1 MTEKTKAIIILIAV
15 AIAYYIFVE
24 FIQFVP
30 YYLLYGKGPFDPVS
44 PSNDFHL
51 STSYLISAFAQALFV
66 YVLFNVIKTGK
77 DCTNG
82 KFNYKIDKFF
92 YIALALGVVK
102 LSYNFIPICMPYWQS
117 HNIADLIISELVI
130 IVVFPIISEL
140 FYRHWTITFLE
151 KYNFQPRTICN
162 ISVIMY
168 YAVNHIYYLTTL
180 PGATEVYF
188 VGILLDALFYI
199 ASGIILYQLYTKTR
213 DVRYCIIMQ
222 MIIAAT
228 GAVITAFHSF
238 MLPHAY

>member
-66 YVLFNVIKTGK
+66 YVLFNVINTNRK
-77 DCTNG
+77 CTNG
-82 KFNYKIDKFF
+82 KFNYNIDKFF
-92 YIALALGVVK
+92 YIALALGILKISHVLVFSDVHY
-102 LSYNFIPICMPYWQS
+102 LDS
-117 HNIADLIISELVI
+117 HNIADYVISELISI
-130 IVVFPIISEL
+130 IVFSIITEL

-151 KYNFQPRTICN
+151 KYNFQPRTIC
-162 ISVIMY
+162 ITSVIMY
-168 YAVNHIYYLTTL
+168 YIMNHIYLISI
-180 PGATEVYF
+180 TEPNLG
-188 VGILLDALFYI
+188 GIMVDALFYI

-222 MIIAAT
+222 MIISAT
-228 GAVITAFHSF
+228 GAIITAFHSF

>member
-15 AIAYYIFVE
+15 AIAYYIFVGV
-24 FIQFVP
+24 IQAVSL
-30 YYLLYGKGPFDPVS
+30 YLLYDNGILGPVS
-44 PSNDFHL
+44 PLNEFY
-51 STSYLISAFAQALFV
+51 TSINYLFAALAQVIFIF
-66 YVLFNVIKTGK
+66 VLFKVIKTGK

-82 KFNYKIDKFF
+82 KFNYNFDKFF
-92 YIALALGVVK
+92 YTAFALGI
-102 LSYNFIPICMPYWQS
+102 LNISYPMIFSHLPYWDS
-117 HNIADLIISELVI
+117 RNIADLIISELI
-130 IVVFPIISEL
+130 AIVVFSTISEL

-151 KYNFQPRTICN
+151 KYNFQPRTIC
-162 ISVIMY
+162 ITSVIMY
-168 YAVNHIYYLTTL
+168 YLMTHLYLISI
-180 PGATEVYF
+180 TEPNMG
-188 VGILLDALFYI
+188 GILLDALFYI

>member
-15 AIAYYIFVE
+15 AIAYNLFFGV
-24 FIQFVP
+24 IQAVSL
-30 YYLLYGKGPFDPVS
+30 YLLYDNGILGPVS
-44 PSNDFHL
+44 PLNEFF
-51 STSYLISAFAQALFV
+51 TSINYLFAALAQVIFIFF
-66 YVLFNVIKTGK
+66 LFKVIKTGK

-92 YIALALGVVK
+92 YIALALGILKISHVLVFSDVHY
-102 LSYNFIPICMPYWQS
+102 LDS
-117 HNIADLIISELVI
+117 HNIADYVISELISI
-130 IVVFPIISEL
+130 IVFSIITEL

-151 KYNFQPRTICN
+151 KYDFQPRTIC
-162 ISVIMY
+162 ITSVIMY
-168 YAVNHIYYLTTL
+168 YVMNHIYLISI
-180 PGATEVYF
+180 TEPNLG
-188 VGILLDALFYI
+188 GIMVDALFYI

>member
-51 STSYLISAFAQALFV
+51 STSYLISAFAKALFV

-92 YIALALGVVK
+92 YIALALG
-102 LSYNFIPICMPYWQS
+102 LS
-117 HNIADLIISELVI
+117 LI
-130 IVVFPIISEL
+130 
-140 FYRHWTITFLE
+140 
-151 KYNFQPRTICN
+151 
-162 ISVIMY
+162 
-168 YAVNHIYYLTTL
+168 HI
-180 PGATEVYF
+180 
-188 VGILLDALFYI
+188 
-199 ASGIILYQLYTKTR
+199 
-213 DVRYCIIMQ
+213 
-222 MIIAAT
+222 
-228 GAVITAFHSF
+228 
-238 MLPHAY
+238 

>member
-30 YYLLYGKGPFDPVS
+30 YYLLYGKGPFDSVS

-92 YIALALGVVK
+92 YIALALGILKISHVLVFSDVHY
-102 LSYNFIPICMPYWQS
+102 LDS
-117 HNIADLIISELVI
+117 HNIADYVISELISI
-130 IVVFPIISEL
+130 IVFSIITEL

-151 KYNFQPRTICN
+151 KYNFQPRTIC
-162 ISVIMY
+162 ITSVIMY
-168 YAVNHIYYLTTL
+168 YVMKHLYLL
-180 PGATEVYF
+180 SAIELNLGSVVF
-188 VGILLDALFYI
+188 DALFYVI
-199 ASGIILYQLYTKTR
+199 SGIILYQLYTKTR

-228 GAVITAFHSF
+228 GTIITVFHSF
-238 MLPHAY
+238 MLPHIS

>member
-66 YVLFNVIKTGK
+66 YVLFNVINTNRK
-77 DCTNG
+77 CTNG
-82 KFNYKIDKFF
+82 KFNYNIDKFF
-92 YIALALGVVK
+92 YIALALGILKISHVLVFSDVHY
-102 LSYNFIPICMPYWQS
+102 LDS
-117 HNIADLIISELVI
+117 HNIADYVISELISI
-130 IVVFPIISEL
+130 IVFSIITEL

-151 KYNFQPRTICN
+151 KYDFQPRTIC
-162 ISVIMY
+162 ITSVIMY
-168 YAVNHIYYLTTL
+168 YVMNHIYLISI
-180 PGATEVYF
+180 TEPNLG
-188 VGILLDALFYI
+188 GIMVDALFYI

-222 MIIAAT
+222 MIISAT
-228 GAVITAFHSF
+228 GAIITAFHSF

>member
-51 STSYLISAFAQALFV
+51 STSYLISAFAKALFV
-66 YVLFNVIKTGK
+66 YVLFNVINTNRK
-77 DCTNG
+77 CTNG

-92 YIALALGVVK
+92 YIALALGILKISHVLVFSDVHY
-102 LSYNFIPICMPYWQS
+102 LDS
-117 HNIADLIISELVI
+117 HNIADYVISELISI
-130 IVVFPIISEL
+130 IVFSIITEL

-151 KYNFQPRTICN
+151 KYNFQPRTIR
-162 ISVIMY
+162 ITSVIMY
-168 YAVNHIYYLTTL
+168 YLMTHLYLISI
-180 PGATEVYF
+180 TEPNLG
-188 VGILLDALFYI
+188 GIMVDALFYI

-228 GAVITAFHSF
+228 GALITAFHSF

>member
-15 AIAYYIFVE
+15 AIAYYIFVGV
-24 FIQFVP
+24 IQAVSL
-30 YYLLYGKGPFDPVS
+30 YLLYDNGILGPVS

-92 YIALALGVVK
+92 YIALALGILKISHVLVFSDVHY
-102 LSYNFIPICMPYWQS
+102 LDS
-117 HNIADLIISELVI
+117 HNIADYVISELISI
-130 IVVFPIISEL
+130 IVFSIITEL

-151 KYNFQPRTICN
+151 KYNFQPRTIC
-162 ISVIMY
+162 ITSVIMY
-168 YAVNHIYYLTTL
+168 YVMNHIYLISIIEPNL
-180 PGATEVYF
+180 G
-188 VGILLDALFYI
+188 GIMVDALFYI

-222 MIIAAT
+222 MIISAT
-228 GAVITAFHSF
+228 GAIITAFHSF

>member
-30 YYLLYGKGPFDPVS
+30 YYLLYGKGPFDSVS

-92 YIALALGVVK
+92 YIALALGVLK
-102 LSYNFIPICMPYWQS
+102 ISYTMIFSHLPYWDS
-117 HNIADLIISELVI
+117 RNIADLIISVLI
-130 IVVFPIISEL
+130 SIVVFSTITEL

-151 KYNFQPRTICN
+151 KYNFQPRTIC
-162 ISVIMY
+162 ITSVIMY
-168 YAVNHIYYLTTL
+168 YVMNHLLYLISI
-180 PGATEVYF
+180 TELNLGSVVF
-188 VGILLDALFYI
+188 DALFYVI
-199 ASGIILYQLYTKTR
+199 NGIILYQLYTKTR

-222 MIIAAT
+222 MIISTT
-228 GAVITAFHSF
+228 GALITAFHSF
-238 MLPHAY
+238 MLPHIS

>member
-92 YIALALGVVK
+92 YIALALGVLK
-102 LSYNFIPICMPYWQS
+102 ISYTMIFSHLPYWDS
-117 HNIADLIISELVI
+117 RNITDLIISELVI

-168 YAVNHIYYLTTL
+168 YVMNHLLYLISI
-180 PGATEVYF
+180 TELNLG
-188 VGILLDALFYI
+188 GIMWDALFYI

-228 GAVITAFHSF
+228 GAVLAAVLHPYMF
-238 MLPHAY
+238 PHF

>member
-1 MTEKTKAIIILIAV
+1 MTEKTKAIIILIDV

-30 YYLLYGKGPFDPVS
+30 YYLLYGKGPFDSVS

-92 YIALALGVVK
+92 YIALALGILKISHVLVFSDVHY
-102 LSYNFIPICMPYWQS
+102 LDS
-117 HNIADLIISELVI
+117 HNIADYVISELISI
-130 IVVFPIISEL
+130 IVFSIITEL

-151 KYNFQPRTICN
+151 KYDFQPRTIC
-162 ISVIMY
+162 ITSVIMY
-168 YAVNHIYYLTTL
+168 YVMKHLYLL
-180 PGATEVYF
+180 SAIGLNLGSVVF
-188 VGILLDALFYI
+188 DALFYI
-199 ASGIILYQLYTKTR
+199 ISGIILYQLYTKTR

-228 GAVITAFHSF
+228 GTIITVFHSF
-238 MLPHAY
+238 MLPHIS

>member
-15 AIAYYIFVE
+15 AIAYYIFVGV
-24 FIQFVP
+24 IQAVSL
-30 YYLLYGKGPFDPVS
+30 YLLNGNGILGPVS
-44 PSNDFHL
+44 PLNEFF
-51 STSYLISAFAQALFV
+51 TSINYLFAALAQVIFIFF
-66 YVLFNVIKTGK
+66 LFKVIKTGK

-92 YIALALGVVK
+92 YIALALGILKISHVLVFSDVHY
-102 LSYNFIPICMPYWQS
+102 LDS
-117 HNIADLIISELVI
+117 HNIADYVISELISI
-130 IVVFPIISEL
+130 IVFSIITEL

-151 KYNFQPRTICN
+151 KYNFQPRTIC
-162 ISVIMY
+162 ITSVIMY
-168 YAVNHIYYLTTL
+168 YVMNHIYLISI
-180 PGATEVYF
+180 TEPNLG
-188 VGILLDALFYI
+188 GIMVDALFYI

>member
-30 YYLLYGKGPFDPVS
+30 YYLLYGKGPFDSVS

-92 YIALALGVVK
+92 YIALALGILKISHVLVFSDVHY
-102 LSYNFIPICMPYWQS
+102 LDS
-117 HNIADLIISELVI
+117 HNIADYVISELISI
-130 IVVFPIISEL
+130 IVFSIITEL

-151 KYNFQPRTICN
+151 KYNFQPRTIC
-162 ISVIMY
+162 ITSVIMY
-168 YAVNHIYYLTTL
+168 YVMKHLYLL
-180 PGATEVYF
+180 SAIELNLGSVVF
-188 VGILLDALFYI
+188 DALFYI
-199 ASGIILYQLYTKTR
+199 ISGIILYQLYTKTR

-222 MIIAAT
+222 MIISTT
-228 GAVITAFHSF
+228 GALITAFHSF
-238 MLPHAY
+238 MLPHIS

>member
-1 MTEKTKAIIILIAV
+1 MTEKTKAIITLIAV
-15 AIAYYIFVE
+15 AIAYYIFVGV
-24 FIQFVP
+24 IQAVSL
-30 YYLLYGKGPFDPVS
+30 YLLYDNGILGPVS

-66 YVLFNVIKTGK
+66 YVLFNVINTNRK
-77 DCTNG
+77 CTNG
-82 KFNYKIDKFF
+82 KFNYNIDKFF
-92 YIALALGVVK
+92 YIALALGILKISHVLVFSDVHY
-102 LSYNFIPICMPYWQS
+102 LDS
-117 HNIADLIISELVI
+117 HNIADYVISELISI
-130 IVVFPIISEL
+130 IVFSIITEL

-151 KYNFQPRTICN
+151 KYDFQPRTIC
-162 ISVIMY
+162 ITSVIMY
-168 YAVNHIYYLTTL
+168 YVMNHIYLISI
-180 PGATEVYF
+180 TEPNLG
-188 VGILLDALFYI
+188 GIMVDALFYI

>member
-15 AIAYYIFVE
+15 AIAYYIFVGV
-24 FIQFVP
+24 IQAVSL
-30 YYLLYGKGPFDPVS
+30 YLLYDNGILGPVS

-77 DCTNG
+77 ECTNG

-92 YIALALGVVK
+92 YIALALGVLK
-102 LSYNFIPICMPYWQS
+102 ISYTMIFSHLPYWDS
-117 HNIADLIISELVI
+117 RNITDLIISELI
-130 IVVFPIISEL
+130 AIVVFSTITEL

-151 KYNFQPRTICN
+151 KYNFQPRTIC
-162 ISVIMY
+162 ITSVIMY
-168 YAVNHIYYLTTL
+168 YAMKHLYLL
-180 PGATEVYF
+180 SAIELNLGSVVF
-188 VGILLDALFYI
+188 DALFYI
-199 ASGIILYQLYTKTR
+199 ISGIILYQLYTKTR

-228 GAVITAFHSF
+228 GTIITVFHSF
-238 MLPHAY
+238 MLPHIS

>member
-30 YYLLYGKGPFDPVS
+30 YYLLYGKGPFDSVS

-92 YIALALGVVK
+92 YIALALGVLK
-102 LSYNFIPICMPYWQS
+102 ISYTMIFSHLPYWDS
-117 HNIADLIISELVI
+117 RNITDLIISELI
-130 IVVFPIISEL
+130 AIVVFSTITEL

-151 KYNFQPRTICN
+151 KYNFQPRTIC
-162 ISVIMY
+162 ITSVIMY
-168 YAVNHIYYLTTL
+168 YVMKHLYLL
-180 PGATEVYF
+180 SAIELNLGSVVF
-188 VGILLDALFYI
+188 DALFYVI
-199 ASGIILYQLYTKTR
+199 SGIILYQLYTKTR

-228 GAVITAFHSF
+228 GTIITVFHSF
-238 MLPHAY
+238 MLPHIS